1 MNNIFDLNNISYQ
14 ESISIKEKHLIVDFY
29 NSYIN
34 YWKEDIIGFEEQYKK
49 LDINNVTELIIW
61 VSDYHEKK
69 IEFSSYFLLN
79 DNTKIYL
86 NISTDDMINW
96 LEKFNLISK

>member
-14 ESISIKEKHLIVDFY
+14 ESISIKEKHLIVDLY

-96 LEKFNLISK
+96 L